1 MMTFINQQNQQIM
14 DLFWFSKQKIAIQ
27 GYLIILILICS
38 VPHTTFGQATSGQEQ
53 GDDRVVTDVV
63 TDVVTTVI
71 PTDIERSI
79 EEMHQTQELV
89 YAIRARINRL
99 QEDIETLEYEINDQ
113 CFGGLRNGT
122 WHSPKCFMRSNGKQ
136 SDMGIEVYIMKKF
149 SITRLKR
156 EIAELQSDEDKYLEE
171 VNQMKEVLSI
181 AQD

>member
-1 MMTFINQQNQQIM
+1 MKTFINQQNQQIM
-14 DLFWFSKQKIAIQ
+14 DLFWFPKQKITFQ
-27 GYLIILILICS
+27 GYLIILILICGI
-38 VPHTTFGQATSGQEQ
+38 PHTTFGQATSGQEQ

-63 TDVVTTVI
+63 TTVI

-79 EEMHQTQELV
+79 EEMHQTQQLV

-122 WHSPKCFMRSNGKQ
+122 WRSPKCFMRSNGEQ

-171 VNQMKEVLSI
+171 INQMREVLSI